1 MKSLIITIF
10 ILLTLITFG
19 KDISSLKRDIENEY
33 YSFNIKRHNSL
44 VKDFKN
50 LENLEIKNYYLAIEF
65 HTLGKIVYN
74 NDKDKALK
82 FFEYSISSINKSIS
96 NCKHQNMLPE
106 YYAILSSALGKK
118 SSLSGLSSVYWG
130 FKAKDAFDKAF
141 ELDSNNRKV
150 RLIGAIHLMH
160 VPEVLGGD
168 KKKARSTLENLLK
181 SKTESKNNFEVN
193 WAEKPEIFAY
203 LAQIDILEK
212 KFNSKYIDSALK
224 YQPNY
229 DFVKIDLYNQTK

>member
-19 KDISSLKRDIENEY
+19 KDISSLKNDIESEY
-33 YSFNIKRHNSL
+33 YSFNIKRHNGL
-44 VKDFKN
+44 IKELKKI
-50 LENLEIKNYYLAIEF
+50 ENLEVKNYYLALEF

-74 NDKDKALK
+74 KDKDLALK
-82 FFEYSISSINKSIS
+82 YFEYSISSINKSIS
-96 NCKHQNMLPE
+96 NRKHQSMLPE

-118 SSLSGLSSVYWG
+118 SSLSGLSAVYWG
-130 FKAKDAFDKAF
+130 YKAKDAFDKGF
-141 ELDSNNRKV
+141 ELDSNNHKV

-160 VPEVLGGD
+160 VPEILGGD
-168 KKKARSTLENLLK
+168 KKRARATLENLLNLK
-181 SKTESKNNFEVN
+181 SEPRTNFEIN

-212 KFNSKYIDSALK
+212 NFNSKYIDSALK

-229 DFVKIDLYNQTK
+229 DFVNIDLYNQTK